1 VEDPSRPGSFAV
13 GYFTY
18 GAGPNK
24 RRPEFGEERDWE
36 SRTVNATPLLKEW
49 KGLKKRMRE
58 WYWGFG
64 LDAAP
69 LNALVWAPE
78 GDGPFPLVLIVHGN
92 HNMEEYSDPGYAYL
106 GELLASRG
114 FIAVSVDENTI
125 NGTWSGDFRG
135 KEMPLRAWFLLEH
148 LKLWREWNR
157 SATHPYS
164 GKVDMTHIA
173 LVGHSRGGEAV
184 SMAFAYNG
192 LSHYPDDATITFD
205 YGFDIKSL
213 VAIAQVDQR
222 YHRRV
227 ELENVSFLTLHGSY
241 DSDEPAY
248 HGMRQ
253 FNRISLNDDNYWFK
267 TGIYIHRANHGQFNS
282 IWGREDMGPPGAWLL
297 NLKPIIPPEDQRQIA
312 KVYIAAFLEATL
324 KNDRRYVP
332 LFRDPRRGVNWL
344 PDHAFVHQFTDSTF
358 IPIADFDE
366 DLDVT
371 TGSASGATISAE
383 SFTLW
388 REEDLEHRDER
399 QQGTHA
405 VVLGWKGDD
414 PVYSIRLPESF
425 WERIETEEGLLLTF
439 SVSGST
445 EKPSGDK
452 DEDQDKKRDLSPFP
466 PAFTLEVED
475 GAGRIA
481 RVRSGDYANLAPP
494 LRVQYL
500 KPESLNKE
508 RYKSE
513 WEPVLQAF
521 EVPLSVFAA
530 EGDGWQVSDIRF
542 LRFRFD
548 QASEGVVILDDI
560 GIRRPVAE

>member
-1 VEDPSRPGSFAV
+1 
-13 GYFTY
+13 
-18 GAGPNK
+18 
-24 RRPEFGEERDWE
+24 
-36 SRTVNATPLLKEW
+36 
-49 KGLKKRMRE
+49 MRE

-253 FNRISLNDDNYWFK
+253 FHPAL
-267 TGIYIHRANHGQFNS
+267 GCS
-282 IWGREDMGPPGAWLL
+282 I
-297 NLKPIIPPEDQRQIA
+297 
-312 KVYIAAFLEATL
+312 
-324 KNDRRYVP
+324 
-332 LFRDPRRGVNWL
+332 
-344 PDHAFVHQFTDSTF
+344 
-358 IPIADFDE
+358 
-366 DLDVT
+366 
-371 TGSASGATISAE
+371 
-383 SFTLW
+383 
-388 REEDLEHRDER
+388 
-399 QQGTHA
+399 
-405 VVLGWKGDD
+405 
-414 PVYSIRLPESF
+414 
-425 WERIETEEGLLLTF
+425 
-439 SVSGST
+439 
-445 EKPSGDK
+445 
-452 DEDQDKKRDLSPFP
+452 
-466 PAFTLEVED
+466 
-475 GAGRIA
+475 
-481 RVRSGDYANLAPP
+481 
-494 LRVQYL
+494 
-500 KPESLNKE
+500 
-508 RYKSE
+508 
-513 WEPVLQAF
+513 
-521 EVPLSVFAA
+521 
-530 EGDGWQVSDIRF
+530 
-542 LRFRFD
+542 
-548 QASEGVVILDDI
+548 
-560 GIRRPVAE
+560 